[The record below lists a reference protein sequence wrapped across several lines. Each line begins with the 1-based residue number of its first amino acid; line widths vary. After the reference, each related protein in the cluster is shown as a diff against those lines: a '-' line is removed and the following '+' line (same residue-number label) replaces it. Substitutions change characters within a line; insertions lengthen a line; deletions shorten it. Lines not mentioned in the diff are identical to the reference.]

1 MPGIR
6 LSESPWLSYIYSNS
20 KSISVSRI
28 PERFTEYKSSYPNRM
43 KIKLILAENSTRLI
57 YPTEKQTQQI
67 RTGAGSDLL
76 GLSVCLFV

>member
-1 MPGIR
+1 
-6 LSESPWLSYIYSNS
+6 
-20 KSISVSRI
+20 
-28 PERFTEYKSSYPNRM
+28 M